1 MTTTPEQNWRFYG
14 RNKELRD
21 VREVLATGRWF
32 FCAISGRRRIGKTT
46 LIQRAVR
53 QVDVPHFYFQVPDSD
68 ERGVVE
74 TFQEAL
80 EDYELP
86 TAAARRFRTFLDMAT
101 AVERL
106 CRAGVVVVIDEFQYF
121 HRDRMKAFASH
132 LQRCVDGLRDTT
144 VGGLFV
150 LGSVHTEM
158 TAILDDRRSPLF
170 NRITHRI
177 GVGHLD
183 FETLFEMFEA
193 HGITTPERQLLLWTL
208 FEGVPKFYRDCFE
221 QGVLRDEA
229 SREDILRSLFF
240 EGPSP
245 LRDEAASW
253 FLREV
258 GGGYESILRLV
269 AKHGPCALGQLRA
282 EYSRAGSG
290 DDKKLSAYLATLID
304 RYEMIEKLQ
313 PIFAPSGS
321 RKARYQLR
329 DNFLTA
335 WLKAIGR
342 SVSAARVQPVE
353 QPLRRASERLATH
366 EGLIFERLVRLGLQE
381 CSRKGV
387 GDFRL
392 TEIVRG
398 FWNKADGSDIELDV
412 VALNEDDR
420 VVRIGSC
427 KRSSAAHPASLE
439 RFNEHIRRFLASK
452 TGRRLSSWTLERA
465 LYAPSFDSPLRS
477 RLESDGY
484 VCRDLLD
491 LREALLPAGT
501 QLALEFDPHR
511 SA

>member
-1 MTTTPEQNWRFYG
+1 MAATTEQYWRFYG
-14 RNKELRD
+14 RSKELED
-21 VREVLATGRWF
+21 VRGVLGTGRWF

-53 QVDVPHFYFQVPDSD
+53 QLDVPHFYFQVPDSD

-86 TAAARRFRTFLDMAT
+86 TDAARRFRTFLDMAT
-101 AVERL
+101 AVDRL
-106 CRAGVVVVIDEFQYF
+106 CRSGVIVIIDEFQYF

-183 FETLFEMFEA
+183 LETLFEMFDA
-193 HGITTPERQLLLWTL
+193 HGVHTPDRQLLLWTL

-221 QGVLRDEA
+221 QGVLSDDVG
-229 SREDILRSLFF
+229 REDILRVLFF

-253 FLREV
+253 FLKEI

-269 AKHGPCALGQLRA
+269 AKHGPCALGRLRA
-282 EYSRAGSG
+282 EYGRAGSG
-290 DDKKLSAYLATLID
+290 DDKKLSSYLTTLID

-313 PIFAPSGS
+313 PVFAATGS

-353 QPLRRASERLATH
+353 QPLRKASERLLTH
-366 EGLIFERLVRLGLQE
+366 EGLVFERLVRSGMEE

-387 GDFRL
+387 GDFQL
-392 TEIVRG
+392 TDIVRG
-398 FWNKADGSDIELDV
+398 YWNKADGSDIELDLI
-412 VALNEDDR
+412 ALNEDDR

-427 KRSSAAHPASLE
+427 KRSSGAHPGSLA
-439 RFNEHIRRFLASK
+439 RFNQHIARFLATR
-452 TGRRLSSWTLERA
+452 TGQRLNGWSVERA
-465 LYAPSFDSPLRS
+465 LYAPSFDPDLRS
-477 RLESDGY
+477 RLGGDGY
-484 VCRDLLD
+484 VCRDLVD
-491 LREALLPAGT
+491 LRSALGPTEPQLP
-501 QLALEFDPHR
+501 LDFDVNR
-511 SA
+511 SP